1 MFLRTPVALAVA
13 LSAPVFVHA
22 QTSGT
27 NPPAADTTDYVV
39 TASRMPEVAAKAVR
53 PVTVITAEDIR
64 QSGVAS
70 VTDLLRTL
78 GGVEVTQN
86 GGMGATGSVF
96 IRGAN
101 ADQTVVLVD
110 GVRIGSATTGTAA
123 FEAIPL
129 ALIDRI
135 EVLPGPSSSLYGSD
149 AIGGVIQ
156 IFTKSAKRSPGASI
170 ALTTG
175 SHDLRQASAAY
186 AGQLGEGTQL
196 SLGLNYLS
204 TDGINATT
212 PANSYNYN
220 PDRDGLLQRSGQ
232 LRLTQQVAAGHE
244 VGVQWLRSASKGRI
258 DDGLDIDSYSNTV
271 TQTLGAHWNG
281 QLTESWRSEL
291 SVARSDDQSSSH
303 SNYSGTFDTREDQAS
318 WLNRLPAFGG
328 TATVGLEWL
337 KQAVSGSTE
346 YAVDERTVRSGL
358 VGWKGQLGEHALQ
371 ADVREDRNSQFGHHT
386 TGQLGWGWQMDT
398 RWRLHASWGTA
409 FHAPTFNAL
418 YYVDPYGSSGN
429 PDLKP
434 EESQNIEAGLDWA
447 DGSTLVNA
455 TLFQNRIRNLISWVE
470 TDPSNYIY
478 TPENLGHARIRGLAM
493 NVSTAVAHDTR
504 IKANLTWQS
513 PENTDNDALLQ
524 RRARVFGGLHLSHNA
539 GPAQIGTDLSWVG
552 RRYDS
557 VDQSASS
564 AMGAYGLVAVF
575 GSWAFTPE
583 WRLEAR
589 VNNLGDKHYTTAQG
603 YNAPGREGQVTL
615 RWTPAL

>member
-27 NPPAADTTDYVV
+27 NLPGSDTTDYVV
-39 TASRMPEVAAKAVR
+39 TASRMPESAAQAVR

-64 QSGVAS
+64 QSGAGS

-78 GGVEVTQN
+78 GGVEITQN
-86 GGMGATGSVF
+86 GGLGSSSSVF

-101 ADQTVVLVD
+101 SDHTVVLVD

-156 IFTKSAKRSPGASI
+156 IFTKSAKRSPGAAV
-170 ALTTG
+170 ALTAG
-175 SHDLRQASAAY
+175 SHDLRQTTASYAA
-186 AGQLGEGTQL
+186 AMGEGTQL

-212 PANSYNYN
+212 PDNTYNYN

-232 LRLTQQVAAGHE
+232 LRLTQQINADHE
-244 VGVQWLRSASKGRI
+244 VGVQWLRSASKGRF
-258 DDGLDIDSYSNTV
+258 DDGPNIDSYSQSV

-281 QLTESWRSEL
+281 QLTQSWRSEL
-291 SVARSDDQSSSH
+291 SVARSQDQSTSY
-303 SNYSGTFDTREDQAS
+303 SNFPGTFNTREDQAS

-337 KQAVSGSTE
+337 KQNVDSTTD
-346 YAVDERTVRSGL
+346 YTVDGRTVRSAL
-358 VGWKGQLGEHALQ
+358 VGWKGQIGEHALQ

-386 TGQLGWGWQMDT
+386 TAQLGWGWQLAQD
-398 RWRLHASWGTA
+398 WRLRAAWGSA
-409 FHAPTFNAL
+409 FHAPTFNTL
-418 YYVDPYGSSGN
+418 YYPGFGN

-434 EESQNIEAGLDWA
+434 EKSDSYELGLDGKLAGLEL
-447 DGSTLVNA
+447 GA
-455 TLFQNRIRNLISWVE
+455 TVFDNHIRDLIDYAPPDYLPANV
-470 TDPSNYIY
+470 DK
-478 TPENLGHARIRGLAM
+478 ARITGLSLKAGG
-493 NVSTAVAHDTR
+493 TLIDRDTR
-504 IKANLTWQS
+504 FKANLTWQD
-513 PENTDNDALLQ
+513 PKNDETDQLLR
-524 RRARVFGGLHLSHNA
+524 RRARVFGGLHLTHSA
-539 GPAQIGTDLSWVG
+539 GPAQIGTDFSWVG
-552 RRYDS
+552 RRFDS
-557 VDQSASS
+557 ADQSAAS

-589 VNNLGDKHYTTAQG
+589 VNNLTDKHYTTAQG
-603 YNAPGREGQVTL
+603 YNTPGREGQVTL

>member
-22 QTSGT
+22 QTAGT
-27 NPPAADTTDYVV
+27 NLPATDTTDYVV
-39 TASRMPEVAAKAVR
+39 TASRMPESAAQAVR

-64 QSGVAS
+64 QSGAGS

-78 GGVEVTQN
+78 GGVEITQN
-86 GGMGATGSVF
+86 GGLGSSSSVF

-101 ADQTVVLVD
+101 SDHTVVLVD
-110 GVRIGSATTGTAA
+110 GVRIGSATLGTAA
-123 FEAIPL
+123 FESIPL
-129 ALIDRI
+129 ALIERI

-156 IFTKSAKRSPGASI
+156 IFTKSAKRSPGASV
-170 ALTTG
+170 ALTAG
-175 SHDLRQASAAY
+175 SHDLRQAAASY
-186 AGQLGEGTQL
+186 AAALGEGTQL

-212 PANSYNYN
+212 PDNTYNYN

-232 LRLTQQVAAGHE
+232 LRLTQQINADHE
-244 VGVQWLRSASKGRI
+244 VGVQWLRSASKGRF
-258 DDGLDIDSYSNTV
+258 DDGPDIDSYSQSV

-281 QLTESWRSEL
+281 QLTQSWRSEL
-291 SVARSDDQSSSH
+291 SVARSQDQSTSYSSFP
-303 SNYSGTFDTREDQAS
+303 GTFDTREDQAS

-337 KQAVSGSTE
+337 KQSVDSTTD
-346 YAVDERTVRSGL
+346 YTVDERTVRSAL
-358 VGWKGQLGEHALQ
+358 VGWKGQIGEHALQ

-386 TGQLGWGWQMDT
+386 TAQLGWGWQLAQD
-398 RWRLHASWGTA
+398 WRLRAAWGSA
-409 FHAPTFNAL
+409 FHAPTFNTL
-418 YYVDPYGSSGN
+418 YYPGFGN

-434 EESQNIEAGLDWA
+434 EKSDSFELGLDGKLAGLEL
-447 DGSTLVNA
+447 GA
-455 TLFQNRIRNLISWVE
+455 TVFDNRIRDLIDYAPPDYLPANV
-470 TDPSNYIY
+470 NK
-478 TPENLGHARIRGLAM
+478 ARITGLSLKAGG
-493 NVSTAVAHDTR
+493 ALIDRDTR
-504 IKANLTWQS
+504 FKANLTWQD
-513 PENTDNDALLQ
+513 PKNDETDQLLR
-524 RRARVFGGLHLSHNA
+524 RRARVFGGLHLTHNA
-539 GPAQIGTDLSWVG
+539 GPAQIGTDFSWVS
-552 RRYDS
+552 RRFDS
-557 VDQSASS
+557 ADQSAAS

-603 YNAPGREGQVTL
+603 YSAPGREGQVTL

>member
-22 QTSGT
+22 QTAGT
-27 NPPAADTTDYVV
+27 NLPAADTTDYVV
-39 TASRMPEVAAKAVR
+39 TASRMPESAAQAVR

-86 GGMGATGSVF
+86 GGLGSSSSVF

-101 ADQTVVLVD
+101 SDHTVVLVD
-110 GVRIGSATTGTAA
+110 GVRIGSATLGTAA
-123 FEAIPL
+123 FESIPL
-129 ALIDRI
+129 ALIERI

-156 IFTKSAKRSPGASI
+156 IFTKSAKRSPGAAV

-175 SHDLRQASAAY
+175 SHDLRQATASYAA
-186 AGQLGEGTQL
+186 ALGQGTQL

-212 PANSYNYN
+212 PDNTYNYN

-232 LRLTQQVAAGHE
+232 LRLTQQINADHE
-244 VGVQWLRSASKGRI
+244 VGVQWLRSASKGRF
-258 DDGLDIDSYSNTV
+258 DDGPGIDSYSQSV

-281 QLTESWRSEL
+281 QLTQSWRSEL
-291 SVARSDDQSSSH
+291 SVARSQDQSTSYSS
-303 SNYSGTFDTREDQAS
+303 YPGTFNTREDQAS

-337 KQAVSGSTE
+337 KQSVDSTTD
-346 YAVDERTVRSGL
+346 YTVDQRTVRSAL
-358 VGWKGQLGEHALQ
+358 VGWKGQIGEHALQ

-386 TGQLGWGWQMDT
+386 TAQLGWGWQLAQD
-398 RWRLHASWGTA
+398 WRLRAAWGSA
-409 FHAPTFNAL
+409 FHAPTFNTL
-418 YYVDPYGSSGN
+418 YYPGFGN

-434 EESQNIEAGLDWA
+434 EQSDSYELGLDGKLAGLELGATVFDNHIRDLIDYA
-447 DGSTLVNA
+447 PPDYLPANVNK
-455 TLFQNRIRNLISWVE
+455 
-470 TDPSNYIY
+470 
-478 TPENLGHARIRGLAM
+478 ARITGLSLKAGG
-493 NVSTAVAHDTR
+493 ALIDRDTR
-504 IKANLTWQS
+504 FKVNLTWQD
-513 PENTDNDALLQ
+513 PKNDETEQLLR
-524 RRARVFGGLHLSHNA
+524 RRARVFGGLHLTHNA
-539 GPAQIGTDLSWVG
+539 GPAQIGSDVSWVG
-552 RRYDS
+552 RRFDS
-557 VDQSASS
+557 ADRSAGS

-603 YNAPGREGQVTL
+603 YSAPGREGQVTL

>member
-22 QTSGT
+22 QTAGT
-27 NPPAADTTDYVV
+27 NLPASDTTDYVV
-39 TASRMPEVAAKAVR
+39 TASRMPESAAQAVR

-64 QSGVAS
+64 QSGAGS

-78 GGVEVTQN
+78 GGVEITQN
-86 GGMGATGSVF
+86 GGLGSSSSVF

-101 ADQTVVLVD
+101 SDHTVVLVD
-110 GVRIGSATTGTAA
+110 GVRIGSATLGTAA
-123 FEAIPL
+123 FESIPL
-129 ALIDRI
+129 ALIERI

-156 IFTKSAKRSPGASI
+156 IFTKSAKRSPGASV
-170 ALTTG
+170 ALTAG
-175 SHDLRQASAAY
+175 SHDLRQAAASY
-186 AGQLGEGTQL
+186 AAALGEGTQL

-212 PANSYNYN
+212 PDNTYNYN

-232 LRLTQQVAAGHE
+232 LRLTQQINADHE
-244 VGVQWLRSASKGRI
+244 VGVQWLRSASKGRF
-258 DDGLDIDSYSNTV
+258 DDGPDIDSYSQSV

-281 QLTESWRSEL
+281 QLTQSWRSEL
-291 SVARSDDQSSSH
+291 SVARSQDQSTSYSSFP
-303 SNYSGTFDTREDQAS
+303 GTFDTREDQAS

-337 KQAVSGSTE
+337 KQSVDSTTD
-346 YAVDERTVRSGL
+346 YTVDERTVRSAL
-358 VGWKGQLGEHALQ
+358 VGWKGKIGEHALQ

-386 TGQLGWGWQMDT
+386 TAQLGWGWQLAQD
-398 RWRLHASWGTA
+398 WRLRAAWGSA
-409 FHAPTFNAL
+409 FHAPTFNTL
-418 YYVDPYGSSGN
+418 YYPGFGN

-434 EESQNIEAGLDWA
+434 EKSDSFELGLDGKLAGLEL
-447 DGSTLVNA
+447 GA
-455 TLFQNRIRNLISWVE
+455 TVFDNRIRDLIDYAPPDYLPANV
-470 TDPSNYIY
+470 NK
-478 TPENLGHARIRGLAM
+478 ARITGLSLKAGG
-493 NVSTAVAHDTR
+493 ALIDRDTR
-504 IKANLTWQS
+504 FKANLTWQD
-513 PENTDNDALLQ
+513 PKNDETDQLLR
-524 RRARVFGGLHLSHNA
+524 RRARVFGGLHLTHNA
-539 GPAQIGTDLSWVG
+539 GPAQIGTDFSWVS
-552 RRYDS
+552 RRFDS
-557 VDQSASS
+557 ADQSAGS

-589 VNNLGDKHYTTAQG
+589 VNNLGDKRYTTAQG
-603 YNAPGREGQVTL
+603 YSAPGREGQVTL

>member
-27 NPPAADTTDYVV
+27 NLPATDTTDYVV
-39 TASRMPEVAAKAVR
+39 TASRMPESAAQAVR

-64 QSGVAS
+64 QSGAGS

-78 GGVEVTQN
+78 GGVEITQN
-86 GGMGATGSVF
+86 GGLGSSSSVF

-101 ADQTVVLVD
+101 SDHTVVLVD
-110 GVRIGSATTGTAA
+110 GVRIGSATLGTAA
-123 FEAIPL
+123 FESIPL
-129 ALIDRI
+129 ALIERI

-156 IFTKSAKRSPGASI
+156 IFTKSAKRSPGASV
-170 ALTTG
+170 ALTAG
-175 SHDLRQASAAY
+175 SHDLRQAAASY
-186 AGQLGEGTQL
+186 AAALGEGTQL

-212 PANSYNYN
+212 PDNTYNYN

-232 LRLTQQVAAGHE
+232 LRLTQQINADHE
-244 VGVQWLRSASKGRI
+244 VGVQWLRSASKGRF
-258 DDGLDIDSYSNTV
+258 DDGPGIDSYSDSV

-281 QLTESWRSEL
+281 QLAQSWRSEL
-291 SVARSDDQSSSH
+291 SVARSLDQSTAHSSFP
-303 SNYSGTFDTREDQAS
+303 GTFDTREDQAS
-318 WLNRLPAFGG
+318 WLNRLAAFGG

-337 KQAVSGSTE
+337 KQSVDSTTA
-346 YAVDERTVRSGL
+346 YTVDQRTVRSAL
-358 VGWKGQLGEHALQ
+358 VGWKGQIGEHALQ

-386 TGQLGWGWQMDT
+386 TAQLGWGWQLAQD
-398 RWRLHASWGTA
+398 WRLRAAWGSA
-409 FHAPTFNAL
+409 FHAPTFNTL
-418 YYVDPYGSSGN
+418 YYPGFGN
-429 PDLKP
+429 ADLKP
-434 EESQNIEAGLDWA
+434 EKSDSYELGLDGKLAGLELGATVFDNHIRDLIDYA
-447 DGSTLVNA
+447 PPDYLPANVNK
-455 TLFQNRIRNLISWVE
+455 
-470 TDPSNYIY
+470 
-478 TPENLGHARIRGLAM
+478 ARITGL
-493 NVSTAVAHDTR
+493 SLKLGGLLIDRDTR
-504 IKANLTWQS
+504 FKANLTWQD
-513 PENTDNDALLQ
+513 PKNDETEQMLR
-524 RRARVFGGLHLSHNA
+524 RRARVYGGLHLTHNA

-557 VDQSASS
+557 ADQSAGS

-603 YNAPGREGQVTL
+603 YSAPGREGQVTL

>member
-27 NPPAADTTDYVV
+27 NLPATDTTDYVV
-39 TASRMPEVAAKAVR
+39 TASRMPESAAQAVR

-64 QSGVAS
+64 QSGAGS

-78 GGVEVTQN
+78 GGVEITQN
-86 GGMGATGSVF
+86 GGLGSSSSVF

-101 ADQTVVLVD
+101 SDHTVVLVD
-110 GVRIGSATTGTAA
+110 GVRIGSATLGTAA
-123 FEAIPL
+123 FESIPL
-129 ALIDRI
+129 ALIERI

-156 IFTKSAKRSPGASI
+156 IFTKSAKRSPGASV
-170 ALTTG
+170 ALTAG
-175 SHDLRQASAAY
+175 SHDLRQAAASY
-186 AGQLGEGTQL
+186 AAALGEGTQL

-212 PANSYNYN
+212 PDNTYNYN

-232 LRLTQQVAAGHE
+232 LRLTQQINADHE
-244 VGVQWLRSASKGRI
+244 VGVQWLRSASKGRF
-258 DDGLDIDSYSNTV
+258 DDGPGIDSYSDSL

-281 QLTESWRSEL
+281 QLAQSWRSEL
-291 SVARSDDQSSSH
+291 SVARSLDQSTAHSSFP
-303 SNYSGTFDTREDQAS
+303 GTFDTREDQAS
-318 WLNRLPAFGG
+318 WLNRLAAFGG

-337 KQAVSGSTE
+337 KQSVDSTTA
-346 YAVDERTVRSGL
+346 YTVDQRTVRSAL
-358 VGWKGQLGEHALQ
+358 VGWKGQIGEHALQ

-386 TGQLGWGWQMDT
+386 TAQLGWGWQLAQD
-398 RWRLHASWGTA
+398 WRLRAAWGSA
-409 FHAPTFNAL
+409 FHAPTFNTL
-418 YYVDPYGSSGN
+418 YYPGFGN
-429 PDLKP
+429 ADLKP
-434 EESQNIEAGLDWA
+434 EKSDSYELGLDGKLAGLELGATVFDNHIRDLIDYA
-447 DGSTLVNA
+447 PPDYLPANVNK
-455 TLFQNRIRNLISWVE
+455 
-470 TDPSNYIY
+470 
-478 TPENLGHARIRGLAM
+478 ARITGL
-493 NVSTAVAHDTR
+493 SLKLGGLLIDRDTR
-504 IKANLTWQS
+504 FKANLTWQD
-513 PENTDNDALLQ
+513 PKNDETEQMLR
-524 RRARVFGGLHLSHNA
+524 RRARVYGGLHLTHNA

-557 VDQSASS
+557 ADQSAGS

-589 VNNLGDKHYTTAQG
+589 VNNLGDKRYTTAQG
-603 YNAPGREGQVTL
+603 YSAPGREGQVTL

>member
-27 NPPAADTTDYVV
+27 NLPATDTTDYVV
-39 TASRMPEVAAKAVR
+39 TASRMPESAAQAVR

-64 QSGVAS
+64 QSGAGS

-78 GGVEVTQN
+78 GGVEITQN
-86 GGMGATGSVF
+86 GGLGSSSSVF

-101 ADQTVVLVD
+101 SDHTVVLVD
-110 GVRIGSATTGTAA
+110 GVRIGSATLGTAA
-123 FEAIPL
+123 FESIPL
-129 ALIDRI
+129 ALIERI

-156 IFTKSAKRSPGASI
+156 IFTKSAKRSPGASV
-170 ALTTG
+170 ALTAG
-175 SHDLRQASAAY
+175 SHDLRQAAASY
-186 AGQLGEGTQL
+186 AAALGEGTQL

-212 PANSYNYN
+212 PDNTYNYN

-232 LRLTQQVAAGHE
+232 LRLTQQINADHE
-244 VGVQWLRSASKGRI
+244 VGVQWLRSASKGRF
-258 DDGLDIDSYSNTV
+258 DDGPGIDSYSDSV

-281 QLTESWRSEL
+281 QLAQSWRSEL
-291 SVARSDDQSSSH
+291 SVARSLDQSTAHSSFP
-303 SNYSGTFDTREDQAS
+303 GTFDTREDQAS
-318 WLNRLPAFGG
+318 WLNRLAAFGG

-337 KQAVSGSTE
+337 KQSVDSTTA
-346 YAVDERTVRSGL
+346 YTVDQRTVRSAL
-358 VGWKGQLGEHALQ
+358 VGWKGQIGEHALQ

-386 TGQLGWGWQMDT
+386 TAQLGWGWQLAQD
-398 RWRLHASWGTA
+398 WRLRAAWGSA
-409 FHAPTFNAL
+409 FHAPTFNTL
-418 YYVDPYGSSGN
+418 YYPGFGN
-429 PDLKP
+429 ADLKP
-434 EESQNIEAGLDWA
+434 EKSDSYELGLDGKLAGLELGATVFDNHIRDLIDYA
-447 DGSTLVNA
+447 PPDYLPANVNK
-455 TLFQNRIRNLISWVE
+455 
-470 TDPSNYIY
+470 
-478 TPENLGHARIRGLAM
+478 ARITGL
-493 NVSTAVAHDTR
+493 SLKLGGLLIDRDTR
-504 IKANLTWQS
+504 FKANLTWQD
-513 PENTDNDALLQ
+513 PKNDETEQMLR
-524 RRARVFGGLHLSHNA
+524 RRARVYGGLHLTHNA

-557 VDQSASS
+557 ADQSAGS

-589 VNNLGDKHYTTAQG
+589 VNNLGDKRYTTAQG
-603 YNAPGREGQVTL
+603 YSAPGREGQVTL

>member
-22 QTSGT
+22 QTAGT
-27 NPPAADTTDYVV
+27 NLPATDTTDYVV
-39 TASRMPEVAAKAVR
+39 TASRMPESAAQAVR

-64 QSGVAS
+64 QSGAGS

-78 GGVEVTQN
+78 GGVEITQN
-86 GGMGATGSVF
+86 GGLGSSSSVF

-101 ADQTVVLVD
+101 SDHTVVLVD
-110 GVRIGSATTGTAA
+110 GVRIGSATLGTAA
-123 FEAIPL
+123 FESIPL
-129 ALIDRI
+129 ALIERI

-156 IFTKSAKRSPGASI
+156 IFTKSAKRSPGASV
-170 ALTTG
+170 AVTAG
-175 SHDLRQASAAY
+175 SHDLRQAAASY
-186 AGQLGEGTQL
+186 AAALGEGTQL

-212 PANSYNYN
+212 PDNTYNYN

-232 LRLTQQVAAGHE
+232 LRLTQQINADHE
-244 VGVQWLRSASKGRI
+244 VGVQWLRSASKGRF
-258 DDGLDIDSYSNTV
+258 DDGPDIDSYSQSV

-281 QLTESWRSEL
+281 QLTQSWRSEL
-291 SVARSDDQSSSH
+291 SVARSQDQSTSYSSFP
-303 SNYSGTFDTREDQAS
+303 GTFDTREDQAS

-337 KQAVSGSTE
+337 KQSVDSTTD
-346 YAVDERTVRSGL
+346 YTVDERTVRSAL
-358 VGWKGQLGEHALQ
+358 VGWKGQIGEHALQ

-386 TGQLGWGWQMDT
+386 TAQLGWGWQLAQD
-398 RWRLHASWGTA
+398 WRLRAAWGSA
-409 FHAPTFNAL
+409 FHAPTFNTL
-418 YYVDPYGSSGN
+418 YYPGFGN

-434 EESQNIEAGLDWA
+434 EKSDSFELGLDGKLAGLEL
-447 DGSTLVNA
+447 GA
-455 TLFQNRIRNLISWVE
+455 TVFDNRIRDLIDYAPPDYLPANV
-470 TDPSNYIY
+470 NK
-478 TPENLGHARIRGLAM
+478 ARITGLSLKAGG
-493 NVSTAVAHDTR
+493 ALIDRDTR
-504 IKANLTWQS
+504 FKANLTWQD
-513 PENTDNDALLQ
+513 PKNDETDQLLR
-524 RRARVFGGLHLSHNA
+524 RRARVFGGLHLTHNA
-539 GPAQIGTDLSWVG
+539 GPAQIGTDFSWVS
-552 RRYDS
+552 RRFDS
-557 VDQSASS
+557 ADQSAGS

-603 YNAPGREGQVTL
+603 YSAPGREGQVTL

>member
-22 QTSGT
+22 QTEGT
-27 NPPAADTTDYVV
+27 NLPASDTTDYVV
-39 TASRMPEVAAKAVR
+39 TASRMPESAAQAVR

-78 GGVEVTQN
+78 GGVEITQN
-86 GGMGATGSVF
+86 GGLGSSSSVF

-101 ADQTVVLVD
+101 SDHTVVLVD
-110 GVRIGSATTGTAA
+110 GVRIGSATLGTAA
-123 FEAIPL
+123 FESIPL
-129 ALIDRI
+129 ALIERI

-170 ALTTG
+170 ALTAG
-175 SHDLRQASAAY
+175 SHDLRQATASYAA
-186 AGQLGEGTQL
+186 ALGQGTQL

-212 PANSYNYN
+212 PDNTYNYN

-232 LRLTQQVAAGHE
+232 LRLTQQINADHE
-244 VGVQWLRSASKGRI
+244 VGVQWLRSASKGRF
-258 DDGLDIDSYSNTV
+258 DDGPNIDSYSQSV

-281 QLTESWRSEL
+281 QLTQSWRSEL
-291 SVARSDDQSSSH
+291 SVARSQDQSTSYSS
-303 SNYSGTFDTREDQAS
+303 YPGTFNTREDQAS

-337 KQAVSGSTE
+337 KQSVDSTTD
-346 YAVDERTVRSGL
+346 YTVDQRTVRSAL
-358 VGWKGQLGEHALQ
+358 VGWKGQIGEHSLQ

-386 TGQLGWGWQMDT
+386 TAQLGWGWQLAQD
-398 RWRLHASWGTA
+398 WRLRAAWGSA
-409 FHAPTFNAL
+409 FHAPTFNTL
-418 YYVDPYGSSGN
+418 YYPGFGN

-434 EESQNIEAGLDWA
+434 EQSDSYELGLDGKLAGLELGATVFDNHIRDLIDYA
-447 DGSTLVNA
+447 PPDYLPANVNK
-455 TLFQNRIRNLISWVE
+455 
-470 TDPSNYIY
+470 
-478 TPENLGHARIRGLAM
+478 ARITGLSLKAGG
-493 NVSTAVAHDTR
+493 ALIDRDTR
-504 IKANLTWQS
+504 FKVNLTWQD
-513 PENTDNDALLQ
+513 PKNDETEQLLR
-524 RRARVFGGLHLSHNA
+524 RRARVFGGLHLTHSA
-539 GPAQIGTDLSWVG
+539 GPAQIGTDVSWVG
-552 RRYDS
+552 RRFDS
-557 VDQSASS
+557 ADQSAGS

-603 YNAPGREGQVTL
+603 YSAPGREGQVTL

>member
-27 NPPAADTTDYVV
+27 NLPATDTTDYVV
-39 TASRMPEVAAKAVR
+39 TASRMPESAAQAVR

-64 QSGVAS
+64 QSGAGS

-78 GGVEVTQN
+78 GGVEITQN
-86 GGMGATGSVF
+86 GGLGSSSSVF

-101 ADQTVVLVD
+101 SDHTVVLVD
-110 GVRIGSATTGTAA
+110 GVRIGSATLGTAA
-123 FEAIPL
+123 FESIPL
-129 ALIDRI
+129 ALIERI

-156 IFTKSAKRSPGASI
+156 IFTKSAKRSPGASV
-170 ALTTG
+170 ALTAG
-175 SHDLRQASAAY
+175 SHDLRQAAASY
-186 AGQLGEGTQL
+186 AAALGEGTQL

-212 PANSYNYN
+212 PDNTYNYN

-232 LRLTQQVAAGHE
+232 LRLTQQINADHE

-258 DDGLDIDSYSNTV
+258 DDGPGIDSYSDSV

-281 QLTESWRSEL
+281 QLAQSWRSEL
-291 SVARSDDQSSSH
+291 SVARSLDQSTAHSSFP
-303 SNYSGTFDTREDQAS
+303 GTFDTREDQAS
-318 WLNRLPAFGG
+318 WLNRLAAFGG

-337 KQAVSGSTE
+337 KQSVDSTTD

-358 VGWKGQLGEHALQ
+358 VGWKGQIGEHALQ

-386 TGQLGWGWQMDT
+386 TAQLGWGWQLDSQ
-398 RWRLHASWGTA
+398 WRLRAGWGSA

-434 EESQNIEAGLDWA
+434 EESRNLEAGLDWTA
-447 DGSTLVNA
+447 GSTLVNA
-455 TLFQNRIRNLISWVE
+455 TVFQNRIRNLITWVE
-470 TDPSNYIY
+470 TDPNNFIY
-478 TPENLGHARIRGLAM
+478 TPMNTGHARIRGLAL
-493 NVSTAVAHDTR
+493 NLSTRIDRDTR
-504 IKANLTWQS
+504 LKANLTWQA
-513 PENTDNDALLQ
+513 PLNTEDNDLLP

-539 GPAQIGTDLSWVG
+539 GPAQVGTDLDWVG
-552 RRYDS
+552 RRFDAPGEP
-557 VDQSASS
+557 ASS
-564 AMGAYGLVAVF
+564 AIGAYGLVAVF

-589 VNNLGDKHYTTAQG
+589 VNNLGDKRYTTAQG
-603 YNAPGREGQVTL
+603 YSAPGREGQVTL

>member
-13 LSAPVFVHA
+13 LFAPVFVHA
-22 QTSGT
+22 QTAGT
-27 NPPAADTTDYVV
+27 NLPTSDTTDYVV
-39 TASRMPEVAAKAVR
+39 TASRMPESAAQAVR

-64 QSGVAS
+64 QSGAAS

-78 GGVEVTQN
+78 GGVEITQN
-86 GGMGATGSVF
+86 GGLGSSSSVF

-101 ADQTVVLVD
+101 SDHTVVLID
-110 GVRIGSATTGTAA
+110 GVRIGSATLGTAS
-123 FEAIPL
+123 FESIPL

-156 IFTKSAKRSPGASI
+156 IFTKSAKRSPGASV

-175 SHDLRQASAAY
+175 SHDLRQAAASY
-186 AGQLGEGTQL
+186 AAALGEGTQL

-212 PANSYNYN
+212 PDNTYNYN
-220 PDRDGLLQRSGQ
+220 PDRDGLLQRGGQ
-232 LRLTQQVAAGHE
+232 LRLTQQLNADHE

-258 DDGLDIDSYSNTV
+258 DDGPTGDSYADTV
-271 TQTLGAHWNG
+271 TQSLGAHWNG
-281 QLTESWRSEL
+281 QLAQSWRSEL
-291 SVARSDDQSSSH
+291 SIARSLDQSNSH
-303 SNYSGTFDTREDQAS
+303 SNYPSTFDTREDQAS
-318 WLNRLPAFGG
+318 WLNRLAAFGG

-337 KQAVSGSTE
+337 KQSVDSTTD

-358 VGWKGQLGEHALQ
+358 VGWKGQIGEHALQ

-386 TGQLGWGWQMDT
+386 TAQLGWGWQLDSQ
-398 RWRLHASWGTA
+398 WRLRASWGSA

-434 EESQNIEAGLDWA
+434 EESRNLEAGLDWTA
-447 DGSTLVNA
+447 GSTLVSA
-455 TLFQNRIRNLISWVE
+455 TVFQNRIRNLITWVE
-470 TDPSNYIY
+470 TDPNNFIY
-478 TPENLGHARIRGLAM
+478 TPMNTGHARIRGLAL
-493 NVSTAVAHDTR
+493 NLSTRIDRDTR
-504 IKANLTWQS
+504 LKANLTWQA
-513 PENTDNDALLQ
+513 PLNTEDNDLLP

-539 GPAQIGTDLSWVG
+539 GPAQVGTDLDWVG
-552 RRYDS
+552 RRFDAPGEP
-557 VDQSASS
+557 ASS

-603 YNAPGREGQVTL
+603 YSAPGREGQVTL

>member
-22 QTSGT
+22 QTEGT
-27 NPPAADTTDYVV
+27 NLPASDTTDYVV
-39 TASRMPEVAAKAVR
+39 TASRMPESAAQAVR

-78 GGVEVTQN
+78 GGVEITQN
-86 GGMGATGSVF
+86 GGLGSSSSVF

-101 ADQTVVLVD
+101 SDHTVVLVD
-110 GVRIGSATTGTAA
+110 GVRIGSATLGTAA
-123 FEAIPL
+123 FESIPL
-129 ALIDRI
+129 ALIERI

-156 IFTKSAKRSPGASI
+156 IFTKSAKRSPGAAV
-170 ALTTG
+170 ALTAG
-175 SHDLRQASAAY
+175 SHDLRQATASYAA
-186 AGQLGEGTQL
+186 ALGQGTQL

-212 PANSYNYN
+212 PDNTYNYN

-232 LRLTQQVAAGHE
+232 LRLTQQINADHE
-244 VGVQWLRSASKGRI
+244 VGVQWLRSASKGRF
-258 DDGLDIDSYSNTV
+258 DDGPGIDSYSQSV

-281 QLTESWRSEL
+281 QLTQSWRSEL
-291 SVARSDDQSSSH
+291 SVARSQDQSTSY
-303 SNYSGTFDTREDQAS
+303 SNFPGTFNTREDQAS

-337 KQAVSGSTE
+337 KQSVDSTTD
-346 YAVDERTVRSGL
+346 YTVDQRTVRSAL
-358 VGWKGQLGEHALQ
+358 VGWKGQIGEHALQ

-386 TGQLGWGWQMDT
+386 TAQLGWGWQLAQD
-398 RWRLHASWGTA
+398 WRLRAAWGSA
-409 FHAPTFNAL
+409 FHAPTFNTL
-418 YYVDPYGSSGN
+418 YYPGFGN

-434 EESQNIEAGLDWA
+434 EKSDSYELGLDGKLAGLELGATVFDNHIRDLIDYA
-447 DGSTLVNA
+447 PPDYLPANVNK
-455 TLFQNRIRNLISWVE
+455 
-470 TDPSNYIY
+470 
-478 TPENLGHARIRGLAM
+478 ARITGLSLKAGG
-493 NVSTAVAHDTR
+493 ALIDRDTR
-504 IKANLTWQS
+504 FKVNLTWQD
-513 PENTDNDALLQ
+513 PKNDETEQLLR
-524 RRARVFGGLHLSHNA
+524 RRARVFGGLHLTHSA
-539 GPAQIGTDLSWVG
+539 GPAQIGTDVSWVG
-552 RRYDS
+552 RRFDS
-557 VDQSASS
+557 ADQSAGS

-603 YNAPGREGQVTL
+603 YSAPGREGQVTL

>member
-22 QTSGT
+22 QTAGT
-27 NPPAADTTDYVV
+27 NLPGSDTTDYVV
-39 TASRMPEVAAKAVR
+39 TASRMPESAAQAVR
-53 PVTVITAEDIR
+53 PVTVITVEDIR
-64 QSGVAS
+64 QSGAGS

-78 GGVEVTQN
+78 GGVEITQN
-86 GGMGATGSVF
+86 GGLGSSSSVF

-101 ADQTVVLVD
+101 SDHTVVLVD
-110 GVRIGSATTGTAA
+110 GVRIGSATLGTAA
-123 FEAIPL
+123 FESIPL
-129 ALIDRI
+129 ALIERI

-156 IFTKSAKRSPGASI
+156 IFTKSAKRSPGASV
-170 ALTTG
+170 AVTAG
-175 SHDLRQASAAY
+175 SHDLRQATASYAA
-186 AGQLGEGTQL
+186 ALGQGTQL

-212 PANSYNYN
+212 PDNTYNYN

-232 LRLTQQVAAGHE
+232 LRLTQQINADHE
-244 VGVQWLRSASKGRI
+244 VGVQWLRSASKGRF
-258 DDGLDIDSYSNTV
+258 DDGPDIDSYSQSV

-281 QLTESWRSEL
+281 QLTQSWRSEL
-291 SVARSDDQSSSH
+291 SVARSQDQSTSY
-303 SNYSGTFDTREDQAS
+303 SNFPGTFNTREDQAS

-337 KQAVSGSTE
+337 KQSVDSTTD
-346 YAVDERTVRSGL
+346 YTVDGRTVRSAL
-358 VGWKGQLGEHALQ
+358 VGWKGQIGEHALQ

-386 TGQLGWGWQMDT
+386 TAQLGWGWQLAQD
-398 RWRLHASWGTA
+398 WRLRAAWGSA
-409 FHAPTFNAL
+409 FHAPTFNTL
-418 YYVDPYGSSGN
+418 YYPGFGN

-434 EESQNIEAGLDWA
+434 EKSDSYELGLDGKLAGLELGA
-447 DGSTLVNA
+447 TVFVNH
-455 TLFQNRIRNLISWVE
+455 IRDLIDYAPPDYLPANV
-470 TDPSNYIY
+470 NK
-478 TPENLGHARIRGLAM
+478 ARITGLSLKAGG
-493 NVSTAVAHDTR
+493 ALIDRDTR
-504 IKANLTWQS
+504 FKANLTWQD
-513 PENTDNDALLQ
+513 PKNDETDQLLR
-524 RRARVFGGLHLSHNA
+524 RRARVFGGLHLTHSA
-539 GPAQIGTDLSWVG
+539 GPAQIGTDFSWVS
-552 RRYDS
+552 RRFDS
-557 VDQSASS
+557 ADQSAAS

>member
-22 QTSGT
+22 QTAGT
-27 NPPAADTTDYVV
+27 NLPATDTTDYVV
-39 TASRMPEVAAKAVR
+39 TASRMPESAAQAVR

-64 QSGVAS
+64 QSGAGS

-78 GGVEVTQN
+78 GGVEITQN
-86 GGMGATGSVF
+86 GGLGSSSSVF

-101 ADQTVVLVD
+101 SDHTVVLVD
-110 GVRIGSATTGTAA
+110 GVRIGSATLGTAA
-123 FEAIPL
+123 FESIPL
-129 ALIDRI
+129 ALIERI

-156 IFTKSAKRSPGASI
+156 IFTKSAKRSPGASV
-170 ALTTG
+170 ALTAG
-175 SHDLRQASAAY
+175 SHDLRQAAASY
-186 AGQLGEGTQL
+186 AAALGEGTQL

-212 PANSYNYN
+212 PDNTYNYN

-232 LRLTQQVAAGHE
+232 LRLTQQINADHE
-244 VGVQWLRSASKGRI
+244 VGVQWLRSASKGRF
-258 DDGLDIDSYSNTV
+258 DDGPDIDSYSQSV
-271 TQTLGAHWNG
+271 TRTLGAHWNG
-281 QLTESWRSEL
+281 QLTQSWRSEL
-291 SVARSDDQSSSH
+291 SVARSQDQSNSYSSFP
-303 SNYSGTFDTREDQAS
+303 GTFDTREDQAS

-337 KQAVSGSTE
+337 KQSVDSTTD
-346 YAVDERTVRSGL
+346 YTVDERTVRSAL
-358 VGWKGQLGEHALQ
+358 VGWKGQIGEHALQ

-386 TGQLGWGWQMDT
+386 TAQLGWGWQLAQD
-398 RWRLHASWGTA
+398 WRLRAAWGSA
-409 FHAPTFNAL
+409 FHAPTFNTL
-418 YYVDPYGSSGN
+418 YYPGFGN

-434 EESQNIEAGLDWA
+434 EKSDSFELGLDGKLAGLEL
-447 DGSTLVNA
+447 GA
-455 TLFQNRIRNLISWVE
+455 TVFDNRIRDLIDYAPPDYLPANV
-470 TDPSNYIY
+470 NK
-478 TPENLGHARIRGLAM
+478 ARITGLSLKAGG
-493 NVSTAVAHDTR
+493 ALIDRDTR
-504 IKANLTWQS
+504 FKANLTWQD
-513 PENTDNDALLQ
+513 PKNDETDQLLR
-524 RRARVFGGLHLSHNA
+524 RRARVFGGLHLTHNA
-539 GPAQIGTDLSWVG
+539 GPAQIGTDFSWVS
-552 RRYDS
+552 RRFDS
-557 VDQSASS
+557 ADQSAGS

-603 YNAPGREGQVTL
+603 YSAPGREGQVTL

>member
-27 NPPAADTTDYVV
+27 NLPATDTTDYVV
-39 TASRMPEVAAKAVR
+39 TASRMPESAAQAVR

-64 QSGVAS
+64 QSGAGS

-78 GGVEVTQN
+78 GGVEITQN
-86 GGMGATGSVF
+86 GGLGSSSSVF

-101 ADQTVVLVD
+101 SDHTVVLVD
-110 GVRIGSATTGTAA
+110 GVRIGSATLGTAA
-123 FEAIPL
+123 FESIPL
-129 ALIDRI
+129 ALIERI

-156 IFTKSAKRSPGASI
+156 IFTKSAKRSPGASV
-170 ALTTG
+170 ALTAG
-175 SHDLRQASAAY
+175 SHDLRQAAASY
-186 AGQLGEGTQL
+186 AAALGEGTQL

-212 PANSYNYN
+212 PDNTYNYN

-232 LRLTQQVAAGHE
+232 LRLTQQINADHE
-244 VGVQWLRSASKGRI
+244 VGVQWLRSASKGRF
-258 DDGLDIDSYSNTV
+258 DDGPDIDSYSQSV

-281 QLTESWRSEL
+281 QLTQSWRSEL
-291 SVARSDDQSSSH
+291 SVARSQDQSNSYSSFP
-303 SNYSGTFDTREDQAS
+303 GTFDTREDQAS

-337 KQAVSGSTE
+337 KQSVDSTTD
-346 YAVDERTVRSGL
+346 YTVDERTVRSAL
-358 VGWKGQLGEHALQ
+358 VGWKGQIGEHALQ

-386 TGQLGWGWQMDT
+386 TAQLGWGWQLAQD
-398 RWRLHASWGTA
+398 WRLRAAWGSA
-409 FHAPTFNAL
+409 FHAPTFNTL
-418 YYVDPYGSSGN
+418 YYPGFGN

-434 EESQNIEAGLDWA
+434 EKSDSFELGLDGKLAGLEL
-447 DGSTLVNA
+447 GA
-455 TLFQNRIRNLISWVE
+455 TVFDNRIRDLIDYAPPDYLPANV
-470 TDPSNYIY
+470 NK
-478 TPENLGHARIRGLAM
+478 ARITGLSLKAGG
-493 NVSTAVAHDTR
+493 ALIDRDTR
-504 IKANLTWQS
+504 FKANLTWQD
-513 PENTDNDALLQ
+513 PKNDETDQLLR
-524 RRARVFGGLHLSHNA
+524 RRARVFGGLHLTHNA
-539 GPAQIGTDLSWVG
+539 GPAQIGTDFSWVS
-552 RRYDS
+552 RRFDS
-557 VDQSASS
+557 ADQSAGS

-603 YNAPGREGQVTL
+603 YSAPGREGQVTL